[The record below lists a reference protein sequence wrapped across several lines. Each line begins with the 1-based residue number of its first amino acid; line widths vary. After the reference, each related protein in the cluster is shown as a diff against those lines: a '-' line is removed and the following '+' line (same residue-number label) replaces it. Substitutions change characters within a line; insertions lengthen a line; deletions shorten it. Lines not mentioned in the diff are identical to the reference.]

1 MTLSQRNKK
10 AINNPWVWGLL
21 IAFVIFF
28 VANIRFIYLAFDEG
42 PNLIS
47 DNAYELGKRYSLQ
60 QTQAVSPW
68 QIQFKP
74 PPTSYQNQI
83 QLYQV
88 ELNSIEQQTL
98 TAPTVHLYAYRPSD
112 AKADFNIELKPVQ
125 DGAYQAQLAFPLPGN
140 WDLIIEAIAG
150 DNKASKAQPLYVQIL
165 AEDK

>member
-21 IAFVIFF
+21 IVFVIFV

-60 QTQAVSPW
+60 QTQAASPW

-74 PPTSYQNQI
+74 PATSYQNQL

-88 ELNSIEQQTL
+88 QLGTNGQQAL
-98 TAPTVHLYAYRPSD
+98 TVPTVHLYAYRPSD
-112 AKADFNIELKPVQ
+112 AKADFNIELKSFQNGV
-125 DGAYQAQLAFPLPGN
+125 YQAQLAFPLPGK

-150 DNKASKAQPLYVQIL
+150 DNKASKAQPLYVQTL